1 MRTLILPVLSLL
13 FLAACSPDPQS
24 VSNKKSSSQKSSND
38 SSLSLFTPEPIGR
51 EFSGR
56 PWITD
61 LAIVDL
67 DKDGLLDVLICEGKE
82 NRVAWVRQSS
92 LGVYEEQV
100 VGDSIQGPAHVEAA
114 DIDLDGDLDILVASM
129 GVIFPNNQRIGS
141 VIVLEQTDALT
152 FEKRVLAEGVDRVTD
167 VQAADLDL
175 DGDMDLSIAKFG
187 YDQGEISW
195 MENLGNW
202 EFKDESLL
210 DLSGG
215 IHAPVADFDSD
226 GLPDIA
232 ALVSQEWEEIHVFR
246 NQGEGTF
253 DGRSVYGSANE
264 DYGSSGIAIED
275 LNRDGLPDILYSNGD
290 AFDYAMPGPRPW
302 HGVQWL
308 ENRKNGYFKFH
319 RIGELAGAYSPIAVD
334 IDEDGDLDV
343 VAVSGF
349 NFWDRPNSVSMAY
362 FENDGAFRFTMKPLA
377 RTPTHLIVVEAADM
391 DQDGKVELVT
401 GSFHAYPPY
410 EKIAR
415 LTLWDR

>member
-1 MRTLILPVLSLL
+1 MQ
-13 FLAACSPDPQS
+13 APDS
-24 VSNKKSSSQKSSND
+24 AD
-38 SSLSLFTPEPIGR
+38 SSLGLFQPMAIGR
-51 EFSGR
+51 EFTGR

-61 LAIVDL
+61 LAVVDL
-67 DKDGLLDVLICEGKE
+67 DQDGLLDVLVCEGKE
-82 NRVAWVRQSS
+82 NRVSWIRQSS
-92 LGVYEEQV
+92 LGVYEEEV

-129 GVIFPNNQRIGS
+129 GVIFPNNQQIGS
-141 VIVLEQTDALT
+141 VVVLEQTEPVQ
-152 FEKRVLAEGVDRVTD
+152 FRKRVLIEGVHRVTD

-175 DGDMDLSIAKFG
+175 DGDIDLSIAKFG

-195 MENLGNW
+195 MENLGDWN
-202 EFKDESLL
+202 FKDESLL

-215 IHAPVADFDSD
+215 IHAPIVDVDGD

-246 NQGEGTF
+246 NQGEGSF
-253 DGRSVYGSANE
+253 DGSSIYGSANE
-264 DYGSSGIAIED
+264 DYGSSGITISD
-275 LNRDGLPDILYSNGD
+275 LNRDGSPDILYSNGD

-308 ENRKNGYFKFH
+308 ENRRNGFFKFH
-319 RIGELAGAYSPIAVD
+319 RIGDLPGAYSPVAAD

-349 NFWDRPNSVSMAY
+349 NFWDRPDSVSLAY
-362 FENDGAFRFTMKPLA
+362 FENDGAYGFTMKPLA
-377 RTPTHLIVVEAADM
+377 HAPTHLIVVEAADM
-391 DQDGKVELVT
+391 DQDGRLELVT

-410 EKIAR
+410 ENIAR
-415 LTLWDR
+415 VMLWDRKEDE